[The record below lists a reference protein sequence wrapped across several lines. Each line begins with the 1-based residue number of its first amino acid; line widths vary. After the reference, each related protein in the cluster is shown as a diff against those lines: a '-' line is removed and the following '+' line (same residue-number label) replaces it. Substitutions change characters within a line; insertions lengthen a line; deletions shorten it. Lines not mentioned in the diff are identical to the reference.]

1 MCNTS
6 KTSHWGH
13 GYIGEKYE
21 TIVLIINDNYQI
33 NNHET
38 AEGELNIY
46 SSNFKDKRKIKI
58 EGDSI
63 TAVKISDFDKSKK
76 LSKKTNF
83 SAGFKNEQA

>member
-13 GYIGEKYE
+13 GYIGEKHE

-46 SSNFKDKRKIKI
+46 SSNFKDKERLK
-58 EGDSI
+58 
-63 TAVKISDFDKSKK
+63 
-76 LSKKTNF
+76 
-83 SAGFKNEQA
+83 